1 MHRAC
6 LGSKPRSFV
15 AMLSGRQRFT
25 PEREGGMGYRGARG
39 SGKGKGLPAVAAAS
53 RVTAIFRYNMWMGMG
68 RMKVSA
74 VRRSGLFDRVTPD
87 GLGTNFV

>member
-1 MHRAC
+1 MRRAC
-6 LGSKPRSFV
+6 LGSKPQNCV

-39 SGKGKGLPAVAAAS
+39 SGKGKGLPAVAAAAS

-68 RMKVSA
+68 RMKVSS
-74 VRRSGLFDRVTPD
+74 RSSFGSIRSRDA
-87 GLGTNFV
+87 